1 MEETLAQL
9 QLKEFLDRPPFCPG
23 IRRGFVILDFVE
35 RAGEAATD
43 ARDRMGHII
52 KTVNSAQFNAKGMKP
67 EAKLWCSANR
77 GPQER
82 QRPAHASR
90 CAMFCVMQG
99 KILGAWVN
107 VTALAE
113 ALKEPVGE
121 IAQLWESYMT
131 A

>member
-1 MEETLAQL
+1 M
-9 QLKEFLDRPPFCPG
+9 
-23 IRRGFVILDFVE
+23 DFVE

-82 QRPAHASR
+82 QRPDHASKVR
-90 CAMFCVMQG
+90 NVLHDARENPG
-99 KILGAWVN
+99 GLGECHSA
-107 VTALAE
+107 
-113 ALKEPVGE
+113 G
-121 IAQLWESYMT
+121 
-131 A
+131 